1 MSLRRSVSQEE
12 ADTICRDLGGHLV
25 EVNDE
30 AEQRALAEHYRTE
43 AGTRGGQL
51 AQHLGDSG
59 GSFVA
64 SFITRLAAATRSH
77 TAWWTGGRYT
87 GAGDT
92 WAWSQHRSDS
102 IINSAVVTI
111 LHTFLHCR
119 EMNFTNWHPNN
130 LHNPDT
136 ESCLALENS
145 DSLSWLSL
153 PCPGREDGSLKLQPL
168 CEKRLV

>member
-1 MSLRRSVSQEE
+1 MSQEE

-92 WAWSQHRSDS
+92 WAWSQDRSDS
-102 IINSAVVTI
+102 ISIINSTI
-111 LHTFLHCR
+111 LHTSL
-119 EMNFTNWHPNN
+119 N
-130 LHNPDT
+130 LI
-136 ESCLALENS
+136 A
-145 DSLSWLSL
+145 
-153 PCPGREDGSLKLQPL
+153 GR
-168 CEKRLV
+168 